1 MQFYQV
7 QFRAVAFVLAEA
19 ILGKARAEVAHNRV
33 ARDFRDYAGG
43 GNAQA
48 EAIAIDNC
56 GLRKRKGENGQ
67 AVDEHMVGL
76 ETQGVGGDAHRLVRR
91 AQDIDRVDL
100 DRIDNSDRPGD
111 RAVPNQLVIDLFA
124 SLGEKL
130 LGIVQPAVPEFFG
143 EDDSGRYDGT
153 GQRPPARFIDAGD
166 RRDAKCAQSAFM
178 PETTAT
184 VHGGKILKR

>member
-19 ILGKARAEVAHNRV
+19 ILRKARAEVAHNRV
-33 ARDFRDYAGG
+33 ARDFGNHAGR

-56 GLRKRKGENGQ
+56 GLRQRKGENGQ
-67 AVDEHMVGL
+67 TVDEHMVGA
-76 ETQGVGGDAHRLVRR
+76 EAQGFEGDAHRFVRR
-91 AQDIDRVDL
+91 SKDIDRIDL
-100 DRIDNSDRPGD
+100 NRIDNSDRPRD
-111 RAVPNQLVIDLFA
+111 CAVADQFVINLFA

-130 LGIVQPAVPEFFG
+130 LGVVQPAMPELFG
-143 EDDSGRYDGT
+143 ENDRGRYDGT
-153 GQRPPARFIDAGD
+153 GERTPARLINAGD
-166 RRDAKCAQSAFM
+166 RRDTKRAQSAFM

-184 VHGGKILKR
+184 VHGAI